1 MIKPSLN
8 INTITEVKTSN
19 NDPTRQFVNGDI
31 CKYLIDWPS
40 GSTYKDELIFDVNV
54 LTRVTLIMTEASSY
68 SESAIR

>member
-1 MIKPSLN
+1 MS
-8 INTITEVKTSN
+8 
-19 NDPTRQFVNGDI
+19 GDI

-40 GSTYKDELIFDVNV
+40 GATYKDELIFDVNV